1 MRFIRELPMRPEANS
16 RRYLGITRSKGK
28 MYELGLP
35 EESHIAVPQDVEPEA
50 LFPLSIGTLMDAAV
64 GLNDAAE
71 DPPGISDELR
81 KELGFAA
88 SFFDAYLESH
98 FNDGVSH
105 EVSLFASASYFLGQ
119 RPGSSFVLARR
130 LNLDGFNAIEQAV
143 IWALRAEWHKTP
155 DLSAHP
161 SGTLISGLVQELTAH
176 FMAGA
181 STDAVITRLSQ
192 LRAWAYVNGT
202 AREVVLAEVGAA
214 VVTMRLVSSSWKLLP
229 AFSGLTSDAWANAIR
244 RPGFP
249 KELWPSQRLLGKA
262 GIFAGRSGVVQMP
275 TSAGKTR
282 SVEVI
287 LRSAFLADRT
297 RVAVLVAPF
306 RALCHEIAT
315 SFRQSFRNED
325 VKVNELSDALQL
337 DFTDQLAE
345 LFGAA
350 PPSTR
355 YLLVLTPEKL
365 LYVLR
370 QSPELATHLGLV
382 VYDEGHQ
389 FDSGKRGITYEL
401 LLAEIKSQVSAA
413 AQTVLISAVIK
424 NATAVGA
431 WLIGVDPN
439 VVDGTGLLSTARSV
453 AFATW
458 SEALGQLWFF
468 ESDDYQK
475 RDYFVPRSIEAQELQ
490 LFGRERKRQFFPE
503 RGDAAWRDVS
513 LYLGIRLA
521 PNGTVAIFC
530 GRKDTASGLA
540 ARAVDVYARG
550 FSLTPPSQASN
561 PEEVQRLVHLATQHF
576 GADSVLAK
584 AAALGVFVHHGTT
597 PQGIRLSVEHAMQQ
611 ELIKLVIC
619 TSTLAQGVNLP
630 IRYLVVS
637 GVNQGADRI
646 KTRDFQ
652 NLIGRAGRAGM
663 HTEGLVIFADPR
675 VMDKR
680 RQERWRLDAAIELL
694 TPENAED
701 TSSSLLTLVSPLH
714 TADERGEL
722 PVAQVVVTLA
732 YFLRGDALREWA
744 KGVLQATPMPGES
757 ERTLVRQISKRQALL
772 VALESYLMANRGTDT
787 FDEFLT
793 RARSLAE
800 STLAFAL
807 ANEAQK
813 QDLLH
818 LFELTARHVEAIAPA
833 QSQQA
838 KFSKTLL
845 GAVDAAAVEQWV
857 LQNEITVA
865 GLTEPRDWL
874 VALWPLLVAVA
885 DSKLLPAI
893 EPDGLA
899 LELAKRWMYGATY
912 LELIALT
919 STSGGTK
926 PWGEDGRQRL
936 SESDVLGFLEGGLGF
951 DCPLVVAAV
960 GEFIAELPT
969 ADGECRDRLNAF
981 QKCLKYGLPDALS
994 ISIYEVGFADRC
1006 IAQELAAELRAAGYE
1021 GTHVD
1026 VALASHRDVFVAV
1039 LTRYPSY
1046 FETVLDGL

>member
-1 MRFIRELPMRPEANS
+1 MKPEANS

-35 EESHIAVPQDVEPEA
+35 EESHIAVPQHVEPEA

-64 GLNDAAE
+64 ALNDAAE
-71 DPPGISDELR
+71 DPPAISDELR
-81 KELGFAA
+81 AELGFAS
-88 SFFDAYLESH
+88 SFFDAYLESR
-98 FNDGVSH
+98 FNDGVSY
-105 EVSLFASASYFLGQ
+105 EVCLFASASYFLGQ
-119 RPGSSFVLARR
+119 RPGSSLVLARR
-130 LNLDGFNAIEQAV
+130 LNLEGLNAIEQAV
-143 IWALRAEWHKTP
+143 IWVLRAEWHKTP
-155 DLSAHP
+155 ELLAHP
-161 SGTLISGLVQELTAH
+161 SGGLVPGLVQELKAH
-176 FMAGA
+176 FIDGA
-181 STDAVITRLSQ
+181 STDAVVRLPSQ
-192 LRAWAYVNGT
+192 LRAWAYANGT
-202 AREVVLAEVGAA
+202 AREVVLAEVAAA
-214 VVTMRLVSSSWKLLP
+214 VVKVRLASSSWKLLP
-229 AFSGLTSDAWANAIR
+229 AFSGLTRDAWANAIR

-249 KELWPSQRLLGKA
+249 KELWPSQRLLGIA
-262 GIFAGRSGVVQMP
+262 HMFAGRSGVVQMP

-282 SVEVI
+282 SVEMI

-306 RALCHEIAT
+306 RALCHEIAA
-315 SFRQSFRNED
+315 SFRHSFRNED

-337 DFTDQLAE
+337 DFTDQIAE
-345 LFGAA
+345 LLGTA

-370 QSPELATHLGLV
+370 QAPELATHLGLV

-401 LLAEIKSQVSAA
+401 LLAEIKSQVAA
-413 AQTVLISAVIK
+413 TVQTVLISAVIK
-424 NATAVGA
+424 NATAVGS
-431 WLIGVDPN
+431 WLIGADPN

-468 ESDDYQK
+468 ESGDYQK

-490 LFGRERKRQFFPE
+490 LLGRERERQFFPR

-521 PNGTVAIFC
+521 PSGTVAIFC
-530 GRKDTASGLA
+530 GRKDTASSLA

-561 PEEVQRLVHLATQHF
+561 PDEVQRLVHLASQHF

-597 PQGIRLSVEHAMQQ
+597 PQGTRLSVEYAMQQ
-611 ELIKLVIC
+611 ELIKLVVC

-701 TSSSLLTLVSPLH
+701 TSSSLLTLVSPLR

-722 PVAQVVVTLA
+722 SVAQAVLTPA

-744 KGVLQATPMPGES
+744 KVVLQATPMPGES
-757 ERTLVRQISKRQALL
+757 ERTVTRQISKRQALL

-807 ANEAQK
+807 ADEAQK
-813 QDLLH
+813 QDLLQV
-818 LFELTARHVEAIAPA
+818 FELTARHVEATAPA

-838 KFSKTLL
+838 KFAKTLL
-845 GAVDAAAVEQWV
+845 GAVDAVAVEQWV
-857 LQNEITVA
+857 WQNEVTVA

-885 DSKLLPAI
+885 NSKLLSSM

-899 LELAKRWMYGATY
+899 LELAKGWMDGSTY
-912 LELIALT
+912 RELIELT
-919 STSGGTK
+919 IASSGTK

-951 DCPLVVAAV
+951 DCPLVIAAV
-960 GEFIAELPT
+960 GEFVANLPT

-981 QKCLKYGLPDALS
+981 QKCLTYGLPDALS

-1006 IAQELAAELRAAGYE
+1006 IAQELAAALRAAGYE
-1021 GTHVD
+1021 GTHVAS
-1026 VALASHRDVFVAV
+1026 ALANHRDVFVAV
-1039 LTRYPSY
+1039 LPLYPSY
-1046 FETVLDGL
+1046 FEAVLDGL

>member
-1 MRFIRELPMRPEANS
+1 MRPESSS

-35 EESHIAVPQDVEPEA
+35 EESHIAVPKDVEPEA

-71 DPPGISDELR
+71 DPSAISDELR
-81 KELGFAA
+81 AELGFAA
-88 SFFDAYLESH
+88 SFFDAYLESR
-98 FNDGVSH
+98 FNAGVSR
-105 EVSLFASASYFLGQ
+105 EVSLLASASYFLGQ
-119 RPGSSFVLARR
+119 RPGSSLVLARR
-130 LNLDGFNAIEQAV
+130 LQLEGLNAIEQTA
-143 IWALRAEWHKTP
+143 IWTLRAEWHKAP

-161 SGTLISGLVQELTAH
+161 SGELLPGLVRELKAH
-176 FMAGA
+176 FIDGA
-181 STDAVITRLSQ
+181 STDSVVTLLSQ
-192 LRAWAYVNGT
+192 LRAWAYANGT
-202 AREVVLAEVGAA
+202 PREVVLVEVAAA
-214 VVTMRLVSSSWKLLP
+214 VVTMRLAGSSWKLLP
-229 AFSGLTSDAWANAIR
+229 AFSELTSDAWANAIR

-262 GIFAGRSGVVQMP
+262 GMFAGRSGVVQMP

-297 RVAVLVAPF
+297 RVAVLLAPF

-315 SFRQSFRNED
+315 SLRQSFRNED

-370 QSPELATHLGLV
+370 QAPELATHLGLV

-401 LLAEIKSQVSAA
+401 LLAEIKSQVTAT

-424 NATAVGA
+424 NAAAVGS
-431 WLIGVDPN
+431 WLIGADPN
-439 VVDGTGLLSTARSV
+439 VVDGTGLLPTARSV

-458 SEALGQLWFF
+458 SETLGQLWFF
-468 ESDDYQK
+468 ESGSYQQ
-475 RDYFVPRSIEAQELQ
+475 RDYFVPRSIEAQELR
-490 LFGRERKRQFFPE
+490 LFGMERRQQFFPE
-503 RGDAAWRDVS
+503 RGDAAWKDVS

-521 PNGTVAIFC
+521 PSGTVAIFC

-540 ARAVDVYARG
+540 ERAVDVYRRG
-550 FSLTPPSQASN
+550 FNLTPPSGASD
-561 PEEVQRLVHLATQHF
+561 PHEVQRLVHLAAQHF

-597 PQGIRLSVEHAMQQ
+597 PQGLRLSVEHAMQQ

-663 HTEGLVIFADPR
+663 HTEGLIVFADPR
-675 VMDKR
+675 VMDR
-680 RQERWRLDAAIELL
+680 RLQERWRLRAAIELL
-694 TPENAED
+694 KPENAED
-701 TSSSLLTLVSPLH
+701 TSSSLLTLVSPLP
-714 TADERGEL
+714 TADKRGEL
-722 PVAQVVVTLA
+722 PVAQAIVTQA
-732 YFLRGDALREWA
+732 YFLRGDALNEWA
-744 KGVLQATPMPGES
+744 KGVLQATPLPRES
-757 ERTLVRQISKRQALL
+757 ERTLVRQIAMRQALL
-772 VALESYLMANRGTDT
+772 VALESYLMANRGTDA
-787 FDEFLT
+787 FDQFLT
-793 RARSLAE
+793 RARSLEE

-807 ANEAQK
+807 ADEAQK
-813 QDLLH
+813 QDLLQ
-818 LFELTARHVEAIAPA
+818 LFELTARHVEAVAPA

-845 GAVDAAAVEQWV
+845 GAVDAAVVEQWV
-857 LQNEITVA
+857 LQNEATVA
-865 GLTEPRDWL
+865 GLTEARDWL

-885 DSKLLPAI
+885 NSKLLAVM

-899 LELAKRWMYGATY
+899 LELAKRWMDGATY
-912 LELIALT
+912 GELIALT
-919 STSGGTK
+919 NTSGGTK
-926 PWGEDGRQRL
+926 PRGEDGRQRL
-936 SESDVLGFLEGGLGF
+936 SESDVLGFLEGSLGF

-969 ADGECRDRLNAF
+969 VDGACRDRLNTF

-994 ISIYEVGFADRC
+994 ISIHEAGFADRC
-1006 IAQELAAELRAAGYE
+1006 IAQELAAALRATGYE
-1021 GTHVD
+1021 GTHV
-1026 VALASHRDVFVAV
+1026 ALALANHRDVFIAV
-1039 LTRYPSY
+1039 LDQYPSY
-1046 FETVLDGL
+1046 FGTVLDGL

>member
-1 MRFIRELPMRPEANS
+1 
-16 RRYLGITRSKGK
+16 

-71 DPPGISDELR
+71 DSPAISDELR
-81 KELGFAA
+81 AELGFSA
-88 SFFDAYLESH
+88 SFFDAYLESR

-119 RPGSSFVLARR
+119 RPGSSMVLARR
-130 LNLDGFNAIEQAV
+130 LNLEGLNAIEQAA
-143 IWALRAEWHKTP
+143 IWALRAEWHKAP
-155 DLSAHP
+155 GLAAHP
-161 SGTLISGLVQELTAH
+161 SGGLVPGLVQHLNAH
-176 FMAGA
+176 FIDGA
-181 STDAVITRLSQ
+181 STDAVVTLLTQ
-192 LRAWAYVNGT
+192 LRAWAYANGT
-202 AREVVLAEVGAA
+202 AREVVLAEVTA
-214 VVTMRLVSSSWKLLP
+214 VVKIRLASSSWKLLP

-249 KELWPSQRLLGKA
+249 KELWPSQRLLGKS

-282 SVEVI
+282 SVEII

-370 QSPELATHLGLV
+370 QAPELATHLGLV

-401 LLAEIKSQVSAA
+401 LLAEIKSQVAA
-413 AQTVLISAVIK
+413 TAQTVLISAVIK
-424 NATAVGA
+424 NATAVGS
-431 WLIGVDPN
+431 WLIGADPN

-468 ESDDYQK
+468 ESGDYQK

-503 RGDAAWRDVS
+503 RGDAAWRDVA
-513 LYLGIRLA
+513 LYLGVRLA

-561 PEEVQRLVHLATQHF
+561 PDEVQRLVHLASQHF

-701 TSSSLLTLVSPLH
+701 TSSSLLTLVSALR

-722 PVAQVVVTLA
+722 PVARAVVTLA

-813 QDLLH
+813 QDLLQ
-818 LFELTARHVEAIAPA
+818 LFELTARHVEAIAPT

-857 LQNEITVA
+857 LQNEVTVA

-874 VALWPLLVAVA
+874 VALWPIV
-885 DSKLLPAI
+885 
-893 EPDGLA
+893 
-899 LELAKRWMYGATY
+899 
-912 LELIALT
+912 
-919 STSGGTK
+919 
-926 PWGEDGRQRL
+926 
-936 SESDVLGFLEGGLGF
+936 
-951 DCPLVVAAV
+951 
-960 GEFIAELPT
+960 
-969 ADGECRDRLNAF
+969 
-981 QKCLKYGLPDALS
+981 
-994 ISIYEVGFADRC
+994 
-1006 IAQELAAELRAAGYE
+1006 
-1021 GTHVD
+1021 
-1026 VALASHRDVFVAV
+1026 SHRVV
-1039 LTRYPSY
+1039 
-1046 FETVLDGL
+1046 

>member
-1 MRFIRELPMRPEANS
+1 MRPEANS

-71 DPPGISDELR
+71 DPPAISDELR
-81 KELGFAA
+81 AELGFSA
-88 SFFDAYLESH
+88 SFFDAYLESR

-119 RPGSSFVLARR
+119 RPGSSLVLARR
-130 LNLDGFNAIEQAV
+130 LNLEGLNAIEQAA
-143 IWALRAEWHKTP
+143 IWALRAEWHKAP
-155 DLSAHP
+155 GLAAHP
-161 SGTLISGLVQELTAH
+161 SGGLVPGLVQQLNAH
-176 FMAGA
+176 FIEGD
-181 STDAVITRLSQ
+181 STDAVVTLLTQ
-192 LRAWAYVNGT
+192 LRAWAYANGT
-202 AREVVLAEVGAA
+202 AREVVLAEVTAA
-214 VVTMRLVSSSWKLLP
+214 VVKMRLASSSWKLLP
-229 AFSGLTSDAWANAIR
+229 AFSGLASDAWANAIR

-297 RVAVLVAPF
+297 RAAVLVAPF

-370 QSPELATHLGLV
+370 QAPELATHLGLV

-424 NATAVGA
+424 NATAVGS
-431 WLIGVDPN
+431 WLIGPDPN

-453 AFATW
+453 AFAAWT
-458 SEALGQLWFF
+458 EELGRLWFF
-468 ESDDYQK
+468 ESDSF
-475 RDYFVPRSIEAQELQ
+475 RRPDYFVPRSIEAQALELR
-490 LFGRERKRQFFPE
+490 GKESKPRAFPE
-503 RGDAAWRDVS
+503 RGEGAWKDVS

-521 PNGTVAIFC
+521 PNGAVAIFC

-540 ARAVDVYARG
+540 ERAVEVYSRG
-550 FSLTPPSQASN
+550 FTLTPPSAASD
-561 PEEVQRLVHLATQHF
+561 PDELQRLVHLAVQHF
-576 GADSVLAK
+576 GDHSVIAK

-597 PQGIRLSVEHAMQQ
+597 PQGLRLSVEYAMQQ

-663 HTEGLVIFADPR
+663 HTEGLIVFADPR
-675 VMDKR
+675 VIDR
-680 RQERWRLDAAIELL
+680 RLQERWRLRAAVELL
-694 TPENAED
+694 KPENAED
-701 TSSSLLTLVSPLH
+701 TSSSLLGLVFPLL

-722 PVAQVVVTLA
+722 PVAQALVTQA
-732 YFLRGDALREWA
+732 YFLRGDVLREWA
-744 KGVLQATPMPGES
+744 KGVLQANPMPGET

-813 QDLLH
+813 QDLLQ
-818 LFELTARHVEAIAPA
+818 LFELTAKHVEVIAPV

-857 LQNEITVA
+857 LQSEATVSV
-865 GLTEPRDWL
+865 LTEPRDWL
-874 VALWPLLVAVA
+874 VAVWPLLVAVA
-885 DSKLLPAI
+885 NSKLLPAM

-899 LELAKRWMYGATY
+899 LELAKHWMDGATY
-912 LELIALT
+912 RELIALT
-919 STSGGTK
+919 NASGGTK

-969 ADGECRDRLNAF
+969 ADGECRDGLNAF

-1006 IAQELAAELRAAGYE
+1006 IAQELATELRAAGYE